1 MTARENSSVHSTKT
15 CESCLLA
22 NWDKLE
28 QMRSNK
34 DDVDATSTC
43 AETIKP
49 STTSTKQSFKNMQD
63 IHADD
68 GSSVQD
74 QLTRLSKEVRDLS
87 KELREELREVR
98 RRLDDLEGNRR
109 LKDRVAQMSVGVVVS
124 VLMTLLGLLFLLF
137 PVDQIV
143 APYFASASSMVAAGI
158 STYNNFPLWTDSSY
172 RQLIAFGVNTICS
185 TLIPFSFVIPSFG
198 KWIYFGSTIVLSLAP
213 LLREIYL
220 LYCQSRIAP
229 PLAGLSNSS
238 EQSSEVQIPVV

>member
-15 CESCLLA
+15 CESCCLLA

-74 QLTRLSKEVRDLS
+74 Q
-87 KELREELREVR
+87 LREVR